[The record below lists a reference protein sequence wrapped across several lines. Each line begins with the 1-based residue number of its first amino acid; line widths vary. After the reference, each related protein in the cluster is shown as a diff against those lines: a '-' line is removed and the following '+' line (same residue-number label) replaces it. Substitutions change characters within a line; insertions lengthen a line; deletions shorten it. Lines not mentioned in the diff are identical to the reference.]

1 MWWTA
6 RKSLHFQLVE
16 LRVRPRREASQA
28 VHYVDGRLRGRPDF
42 AMAAVLVNPWVFE
55 QWPGSFLGRCAVR
68 LSAQHRGDV
77 SLALLA
83 ARAQPAL
90 AIFATEAI
98 RTEVAYTVKKEQP
111 RGGCSLWGPR
121 RRGRKPWVRP
131 RDMWKDLSGGCQ
143 RLEKAERGDVHVH
156 RRLFGLKAGLARG
169 SELVS
174 QRKPQLLGSKGHM
187 KAADDGTQQ
196 PIEVKGVRE
205 TLDMGK
211 VGAAK
216 A

>member
-156 RRLFGLKAGLARG
+156 RRLFGLKAGLAQG
-169 SELVS
+169 FKLVS
-174 QRKPQLLGSKGHM
+174 SGSRSFWVPK
-187 KAADDGTQQ
+187 T
-196 PIEVKGVRE
+196 
-205 TLDMGK
+205 T
-211 VGAAK
+211 
-216 A
+216 